1 MYWQFTPYIAPLF
14 IATIISLGL
23 SLYAWRRRPV
33 SGTAAFVWLALA
45 VAIWSLAYALELGS
59 VALESKIFWGKVQYL
74 GIASLPPLW
83 AVFALQYTNPGRWL
97 TRRNLLLLA
106 IIPIITIALV
116 WTNEVHSLIWRQTKL
131 QISVSVSTLAVSY
144 GSWFWVHLVYS
155 YILLIL
161 GTIFLVRMLTGSQH
175 LYRWQSGLLLLGVSI
190 PWLANAIYLSGSSP
204 FPSLDLTPFA
214 FALSCLALAWGL
226 FRFRLLDIAP
236 IARRAVVDS
245 MGDGV
250 VVLDTQDRVVDLNP
264 AAQRLTGVSAAVAI
278 GKPCAQVFANFP
290 ELVEP
295 CLQQADHRF
304 ELVLDQADTRRYYD
318 LQITPLYTRRQRLSG
333 RLVLLRDITERK
345 GTEKALILARDQA
358 LEASRLKTELLAKVS
373 HELRT
378 PLTAI
383 IGYAE
388 MLHENVYGPLS
399 NQQLVATD
407 AIILS
412 AKTLK
417 ALVNDLLDQAQ
428 LESGQLQLR
437 ESSFSPADL
446 VDQIQPRMRPL
457 AEAKGLALLKDV
469 TPDLP
474 STVSGDPA
482 RLQQILINLI
492 GNAIKFTDEGTIK
505 VRLFRPDEQH
515 WAMSVS
521 DTGPG
526 IPTEAHSLIFEPFR
540 QVDGSA
546 TREHGG
552 TGLGL
557 SIVKQLTILMRGQIT
572 LDSEIGQGSEFTIR
586 LPLVEVVEDPA

>member
-1 MYWQFTPYIAPLF
+1 
-14 IATIISLGL
+14 
-23 SLYAWRRRPV
+23 
-33 SGTAAFVWLALA
+33 
-45 VAIWSLAYALELGS
+45 LELGS

-116 WTNEVHSLIWRQTKL
+116 WTNEAHSLIWRQTKL

-155 YILLIL
+155 YILL
-161 GTIFLVRMLTGSQH
+161 
-175 LYRWQSGLLLLGVSI
+175 
-190 PWLANAIYLSGSSP
+190 WLANAIYLSGSSP

-383 IGYAE
+383 IGYTE

-586 LPLVEVVEDPA
+586 LPLVEMVEDPA